1 VWDVRYC
8 EGMSTKLKPFGVKA
22 YTFAFRHPSEDKPI
36 TILEGSIRSGKTY
49 SFHPKIITQL
59 CTYDV
64 AGLKVIIGVSK
75 STIKDNLLRDLFEI
89 VGEANYNYNLQTGE
103 LRLFKSTW
111 IVIGAKDEGSEKYLR
126 GKTIGV
132 ALVEEGVLI
141 PESFMMQLLGRL
153 SPVGSRLYINTN
165 PDSPFHYLKV
175 KVIDNEEMSQDVEV
189 IHFDLDDNPNL
200 AKETRAKYERMF
212 KGVFYDRFIRGLWVI
227 AEGAIYRDCL
237 GPQCEY
243 GEDQR
248 PVGLENRGWA
258 HYVIVDYGTVN
269 AFAGLEVWDDGKTL
283 WQDREYYWDSRV
295 ERVQKTDEQ
304 YADELDEFIGP
315 NKRGLVIIVD
325 PSAASFKL
333 VLVKRGYQV
342 KNGKNDVEEGIRKTA
357 SALTMGLYRIRKAV
371 KGQKANK
378 PDYPCIT
385 TPKEL
390 ANYAWD
396 EKKAIKTEEEQPIK
410 KKDHTADCVRMA
422 VHTLLT
428 AYRLE
433 R

>member
-1 VWDVRYC
+1 
-8 EGMSTKLKPFGVKA
+8 MSVKVKPFGLKA
-22 YTFAFRHPSEDKPI
+22 FEFAYRHPSEDKPI
-36 TILEGSIRSGKTY
+36 TILEGSIRSGKTF

-75 STIKDNLLRDLFEI
+75 STIMDNLLRDLFEI
-89 VGEANYNYNLQTGE
+89 VGEGNYNYNRQTGE

-111 IVIGAKDEGSEKYLR
+111 IVIGAKDKGSEKYLR

-165 PDSPFHYLKV
+165 PDSPFHYLKT
-175 KVIDNEEMSQDVEV
+175 KIIDNEEMSQDVEV

-200 AKETRAKYERMF
+200 ARETRAKYERMF

-243 GEDQR
+243 GDEDR
-248 PVGLENRGWA
+248 PIGMENNNRISRYIG
-258 HYVIVDYGTVN
+258 VDYGTIN
-269 AFAGLEVWDDGKTL
+269 ACVFLEVFDDGRTL
-283 WQDREYYWDSRV
+283 WQDREYYWDSKV

-304 YADELDEFIGP
+304 YADDFDAFVGP
-315 NKRGLVIIVD
+315 NRRGLVVIVD

-342 KNGKNDVEEGIRKTA
+342 RNGKNEVEEGIRKTA
-357 SALTMGLYRIRKAV
+357 SALTMGLYRIKKAIKGV
-371 KGQKANK
+371 KSNA
-378 PDYPCIT
+378 PDYPCVM

-390 ANYAWD
+390 ASYSWN
-396 EKKAIKTEEEQPIK
+396 EKLVEKSEEEKPIK
-410 KKDHTADCVRMA
+410 KKDHAPDVCRMLI
-422 VHTLLT
+422 HTLLT
-428 AYRLE
+428 AYRME